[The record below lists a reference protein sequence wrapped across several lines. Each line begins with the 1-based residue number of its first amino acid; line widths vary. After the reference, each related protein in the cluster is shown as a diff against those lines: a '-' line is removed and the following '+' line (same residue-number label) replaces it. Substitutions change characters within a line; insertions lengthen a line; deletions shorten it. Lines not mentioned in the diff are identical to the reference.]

1 MKMRKQRLMGLAMLA
16 ITALILVM
24 ARGGRTPEDS
34 DATAAFLTG
43 PLGLYMLLSKT
54 YILYDGEEQ
63 EAGGQKESVGEAAP
77 RAHNKTTRK
86 EVVNTWQEREWSS
99 PWASRPGRTQ
109 TTPSVRLRKRSLPSR
124 TLRVR

>member
-63 EAGGQKESVGEAAP
+63 EAGGQKERSGEAAP

-86 EVVNTWQEREWSS
+86 EVVNTWQEKEWSS
-99 PWASRPGRTQ
+99 LRASRPGRTQ
-109 TTPSVRLRKRSLPSR
+109 TTPSVRSRKRSSPSR
-124 TLRVR
+124 TLRAR

>member
-63 EAGGQKESVGEAAP
+63 EAGGQKESIGEAAP

-86 EVVNTWQEREWSS
+86 EVVNTWQERERSS
-99 PWASRPGRTQ
+99 LRASRPGRTQ
-109 TTPSVRLRKRSLPSR
+109 TTPSVRSRKRSSPSR
-124 TLRVR
+124 TLKAR

>member
-43 PLGLYMLLSKT
+43 PLGLYRTRRRSAKAYRERL
-54 YILYDGEEQ
+54 
-63 EAGGQKESVGEAAP
+63 AP
-77 RAHNKTTRK
+77 TF
-86 EVVNTWQEREWSS
+86 SF
-99 PWASRPGRTQ
+99 PF
-109 TTPSVRLRKRSLPSR
+109 
-124 TLRVR
+124 

>member
-99 PWASRPGRTQ
+99 LGRQ
-109 TTPSVRLRKRSLPSR
+109 DLGGRKRRPPSDCGSAAR
-124 TLRVR
+124 PRGH

>member
-99 PWASRPGRTQ
+99 PRAARPGRTQ
-109 TTPSVRLRKRSLPSR
+109 TPPSVRLRKRSSP
-124 TLRVR
+124 

>member
-86 EVVNTWQEREWSS
+86 EVVNTWQKREWSS
-99 PWASRPGRTQ
+99 PRASRPGRTQ

>member
-54 YILYDGEEQ
+54 YILYDGEEPE
-63 EAGGQKESVGEAAP
+63 EATETSRSGEAAP

-99 PWASRPGRTQ
+99 PRASRPGRTQ
-109 TTPSVRLRKRSLPSR
+109 TTPSVRLRKRSSPSR

>member
-1 MKMRKQRLMGLAMLA
+1 MKMRKQRFMGLAMLG
-16 ITALILVM
+16 ITVVIVAM
-24 ARGGRTPEDS
+24 AQGGRTPEDS

-63 EAGGQKESVGEAAP
+63 EAGGQKESAGEAAP

-99 PWASRPGRTQ
+99 LRASRPGRTQ
-109 TTPSVRLRKRSLPSR
+109 TTPSVRSRKRSSPSR
-124 TLRVR
+124 TLRAR

>member
-1 MKMRKQRLMGLAMLA
+1 MKMRKQRLMGLAMLG
-16 ITALILVM
+16 ITVIIVAM

-77 RAHNKTTRK
+77 RAHTTRK

-99 PWASRPGRTQ
+99 PRASRPGRTQ
-109 TTPSVRLRKRSLPSR
+109 TTPSVRLRKRSSPSR
-124 TLRVR
+124 TLKAR

>member
-63 EAGGQKESVGEAAP
+63 GAGGQKESIGEAAP

-99 PWASRPGRTQ
+99 LRASRPGRTQ
-109 TTPSVRLRKRSLPSR
+109 TTPSVRLRKRSSPSR
-124 TLRVR
+124 TLRAR

>member
-43 PLGLYMLLSKT
+43 PLGLYRV
-54 YILYDGEEQ
+54 I
-63 EAGGQKESVGEAAP
+63 SVWRRTARTVGTIRPATGT
-77 RAHNKTTRK
+77 TTRPAIG
-86 EVVNTWQEREWSS
+86 T
-99 PWASRPGRTQ
+99 
-109 TTPSVRLRKRSLPSR
+109 
-124 TLRVR
+124 

>member
-1 MKMRKQRLMGLAMLA
+1 MKMRKQRLMGLAMLGV
-16 ITALILVM
+16 TAVILAV
-24 ARGGRTPEDS
+24 AWGGRTPEDS

-99 PWASRPGRTQ
+99 PRASRPGRTQ
-109 TTPSVRLRKRSLPSR
+109 TTPSVRLRKRSSPSR
-124 TLRVR
+124 TLRAR

>member
-99 PWASRPGRTQ
+99 PRASRPVRTQ
-109 TTPSVRLRKRSLPSR
+109 TTPSVRLRKRSSPSR

>member
-99 PWASRPGRTQ
+99 PRRQDLGGRKR
-109 TTPSVRLRKRSLPSR
+109 TPSVRIAEAQLALADIEAR
-124 TLRVR
+124 

>member
-24 ARGGRTPEDS
+24 ARGGKTPEDS

-77 RAHNKTTRK
+77 RAHINKRRK
-86 EVVNTWQEREWSS
+86 EGAYTWQGKEWSN
-99 PWASRPGRTQ
+99 PPGSRPGRTR
-109 TTPSVRLRKRSLPSR
+109 TTPSVRLQKRSSPSR
-124 TLRVR
+124 TLRAR

>member
-43 PLGLYMLLSKT
+43 PLGLYMSSRRPTSYTTARSRRRAEGKRR
-54 YILYDGEEQ
+54 
-63 EAGGQKESVGEAAP
+63 GG
-77 RAHNKTTRK
+77 
-86 EVVNTWQEREWSS
+86 SS
-99 PWASRPGRTQ
+99 PGT
-109 TTPSVRLRKRSLPSR
+109 
-124 TLRVR
+124 

>member
-63 EAGGQKESVGEAAP
+63 EAGGQKESVGETAP

-99 PWASRPGRTQ
+99 LRASRPGRTQ
-109 TTPSVRLRKRSLPSR
+109 TTPSVRLRKRISPSR
-124 TLRVR
+124 TLRAR

>member
-24 ARGGRTPEDS
+24 ARGGKTPEDS

-99 PWASRPGRTQ
+99 TRASRPGRTQ
-109 TTPSVRLRKRSLPSR
+109 TMPSVRLRKRSSPSR
-124 TLRVR
+124 TLRAR

>member
-86 EVVNTWQEREWSS
+86 EVVNTRQEREWSS
-99 PWASRPGRTQ
+99 PRASRPGRTQ

>member
-43 PLGLYMLLSKT
+43 PLGLYMPVSYTHLTLPT
-54 YILYDGEEQ
+54 IC
-63 EAGGQKESVGEAAP
+63 SV
-77 RAHNKTTRK
+77 
-86 EVVNTWQEREWSS
+86 
-99 PWASRPGRTQ
+99 
-109 TTPSVRLRKRSLPSR
+109 
-124 TLRVR
+124 